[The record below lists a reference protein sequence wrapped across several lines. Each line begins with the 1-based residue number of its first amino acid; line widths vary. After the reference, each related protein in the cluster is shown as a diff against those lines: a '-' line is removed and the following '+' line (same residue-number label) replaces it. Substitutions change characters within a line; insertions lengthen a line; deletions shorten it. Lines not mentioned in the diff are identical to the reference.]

1 MSNKITIDQRTRC
14 PIRILNLERYTFR
27 YANDRAAESQR
38 TDSKGQDYLAIRYNE
53 NTLGFVIADGVSQSF
68 FGELA
73 SQFLGEHLLSYLME
87 FGERFVDGTLDIQK
101 SLETELNNMA
111 FVATPII
118 NGFQIP
124 QELPGMLVS
133 VLEQKRHMGSQAT
146 FTAGFVD
153 ITRKKL
159 ALAWMGDQRLR
170 LWRNL
175 QEITQ
180 EVLGNETFQTAER
193 WSTTTGMVG
202 KLHTKIIDD
211 QKITRLM
218 TYTDGLAILD
228 KEMHLNP
235 LSHEKLENLISKT
248 SQMPQSDDV
257 TIFELAWHPHQGWD
271 EALISSVENLEHRY
285 DEQQKTVHISWK
297 PISDSNA
304 YQIATLSSE
313 GQEITETTKPSH
325 TFDADKLPKE
335 NLRFSIRA
343 NIKARGQTEWSKP
356 LELGNYVG
364 ASGWMIPPKAEMRV
378 VAPTMI
384 KTQSLFKPQ
393 IVTDKP
399 VLPRGVSGE
408 SHAMGQM
415 QQKPGDSQLVLSG
428 KAHSYVA
435 HSSEQTSDYQKTHQH
450 ASAAWESKVVE
461 KPQKK
466 KSPLIWAIAAL
477 GVLIVGLSSVL
488 FLNNYKKQK
497 EPKATAQP
505 LAHQPTST
513 ATATQTL
520 TPTIKPTNIPEP
532 TLTHTQTITPT
543 PTQTPTHTPTIVP
556 SEPPAQIVFESSCKT
571 EKDYDVCLDNW
582 WDEDQN
588 LFLILLPRSGFD
600 IGQYNV
606 KIGDSNYL
614 CVPLTKDQKF
624 KCKGPSQPAEQ
635 TLRISIIEIISKQE
649 IGFTPVSFFEN
660 TPTPEPT
667 SPTTDLPIETTEPTK
682 THTPTSTST
691 QTPTSTPTQTP
702 TSTPT
707 SVPTEDPGGDDGD
720 DEDGG
725 DDEGGDF
732 YDSQAHSIL
741 STVLL

>member
-384 KTQSLFKPQ
+384 KTQSLFRPQ
-393 IVTDKP
+393 ADAEEKQE
-399 VLPRGVSGE
+399 VLTER
-408 SHAMGQM
+408 
-415 QQKPGDSQLVLSG
+415 
-428 KAHSYVA
+428 AHSYKV
-435 HSSEQTSDYQKTHQH
+435 HYSEQTSNSQKTHQH

-488 FLNNYKKQK
+488 LLNNFRQQK
-497 EPKATAQP
+497 AFEAAAQT
-505 LAHQPTST
+505 LTHQPTITST
-513 ATATQTL
+513 ATITR
-520 TPTIKPTNIPEP
+520 TPTFTPTNTPEP
-532 TLTHTQTITPT
+532 TLTHTQTLTPT
-543 PTQTPTHTPTIVP
+543 PTQTQTSTPTAVP
-556 SEPPAQIVFESSCKT
+556 SQTPAPIVFINSCDN
-571 EKDYDVCLDNW
+571 ENEYDVCLKTWGYANN
-582 WDEDQN
+582 QG
-588 LFLILLPRSGFD
+588 LFLVFLPQGDFD
-600 IGQYNV
+600 FNQYNV
-606 KIGDSNYL
+606 KIGDSNYPCKFL
-614 CVPLTKDQKF
+614 AMDQLFRCDGPEQPININLTIVIVKIETDQEVA
-624 KCKGPSQPAEQ
+624 SAE
-635 TLRISIIEIISKQE
+635 ISFYKR
-649 IGFTPVSFFEN
+649 
-660 TPTPEPT
+660 PEPT
-667 SPTTDLPIETTEPTK
+667 SPTPELPMETIEPSQTL
-682 THTPTSTST
+682 TPSA
-691 QTPTSTPTQTP
+691 TPTQTP
-702 TSTPT
+702 TLSTTPT
-707 SVPTEDPGGDDGD
+707 DDNGGGDDGGGGD
-720 DEDGG
+720 DDGG
-725 DDEGGDF
+725 DSDDF
-732 YDSQAHSIL
+732 QALNGLSIF
-741 STVLL
+741 LL

>member
-384 KTQSLFKPQ
+384 KTQSLFRPQ
-393 IVTDKP
+393 ADAEEKQE
-399 VLPRGVSGE
+399 VLTER
-408 SHAMGQM
+408 
-415 QQKPGDSQLVLSG
+415 
-428 KAHSYVA
+428 AHSYKV
-435 HSSEQTSDYQKTHQH
+435 HYSEQTSNSQKTHQH

-466 KSPLIWAIAAL
+466 KSPLIWAISAL
-477 GVLIVGLSSVL
+477 GFLLVCFSSVFL
-488 FLNNYKKQK
+488 IRGLNNQK
-497 EPKATAQP
+497 AFEAAAQT
-505 LAHQPTST
+505 LTHQPTST

-520 TPTIKPTNIPEP
+520 TPTNTPTNTPEP

-543 PTQTPTHTPTIVP
+543 PTQIPTSTPTAIP
-556 SEPPAQIVFESSCKT
+556 SVTPAQIVLESSCKT
-571 EKDYDVCLDNW
+571 EKDYDVCLDYW
-582 WDEDQN
+582 WDNDSSKS
-588 LFLILLPRSGFD
+588 LTLIIQPKGD
-600 IGQYNV
+600 IEFNQYNV
-606 KIGDSNYL
+606 KIDDSNYH
-614 CVPLTKDQKF
+614 CKPHTEDQKF
-624 KCKGPSQPAEQ
+624 ICIGPSQPVEQ
-635 TLRISIIEIISKQE
+635 TLRMSIIDINSKQE
-649 IGFTPVSFFEN
+649 LGLTPVRFFKN

-667 SPTTDLPIETTEPTK
+667 STTTDLPIETTEPTK

>member
-14 PIRILNLERYTFR
+14 PIRVLNLEGYTFR
-27 YANDRAAESQR
+27 YANDRSAESQR

-87 FGERFVDGTLDIQK
+87 FGERFVDGSLDIQK
-101 SLETELNNMA
+101 SLETELNDMA

-384 KTQSLFKPQ
+384 KTQSLFRPQ
-393 IVTDKP
+393 ADAEEKQE
-399 VLPRGVSGE
+399 VLTER
-408 SHAMGQM
+408 
-415 QQKPGDSQLVLSG
+415 
-428 KAHSYVA
+428 AHSYKV
-435 HSSEQTSDYQKTHQH
+435 HYSEQTSDYHKTHQH
-450 ASAAWESKVVE
+450 ASAAWKGKVVE

-532 TLTHTQTITPT
+532 TLMHKEIIPPT
-543 PTQTPTHTPTIVP
+543 PTQIPTSTPTAIP
-556 SEPPAQIVFESSCKT
+556 SVTPAQIVLESSCKT
-571 EKDYDVCLDNW
+571 EKDYDVCLDYW
-582 WDEDQN
+582 WDNDSSKS
-588 LFLILLPRSGFD
+588 LTLIIQPKGD
-600 IGQYNV
+600 IEFNQYNV
-606 KIGDSNYL
+606 KIDDSNYH
-614 CVPLTKDQKF
+614 CKPLTKDQKF
-624 KCKGPSQPAEQ
+624 ICIGPSQPVEQ
-635 TLRISIIEIISKQE
+635 TLRMSIIDINSKQE
-649 IGFTPVSFFEN
+649 LGLTPVRFFKN